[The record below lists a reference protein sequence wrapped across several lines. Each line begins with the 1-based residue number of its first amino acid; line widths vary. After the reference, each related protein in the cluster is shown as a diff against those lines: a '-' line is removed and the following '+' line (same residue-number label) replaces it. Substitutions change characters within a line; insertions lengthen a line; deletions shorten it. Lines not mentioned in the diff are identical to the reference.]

1 MSRPERTCAMC
12 GDPIPTGRPRVEL
25 RIQAVEPQCDETV
38 GNWTHE
44 TRHGLAAAQLCEE
57 CGADVTDRAVSILN
71 GSAGGG
77 FDATRYRK
85 TVRLLEEAIATMA
98 AWGAI
103 DHE

>member
-44 TRHGLAAAQLCEE
+44 THHGLAAAQLCEE
-57 CGADVTDRAVSILN
+57 CGAYVTDRSVAILN
-71 GSAGGG
+71 STAGGALTRP
-77 FDATRYRK
+77 ATARPSGCSR
-85 TVRLLEEAIATMA
+85 RPSQP
-98 AWGAI
+98 WPHGGR
-103 DHE
+103 